1 MDSNTLCAFQ
11 QRAYAC
17 FSRAA
22 DALMNVAD
30 ALLTETRARSL
41 AELSLSPFFGRR
53 WPSVYEALQD
63 ALIDRTALQAV
74 FADYAPVSEADPR
87 LVLGGDASSILR
99 PQSPTARERTYVH
112 ASNLPE
118 GAKPVRAGW
127 QFSEVAIL
135 PLERSSWVYV
145 LDNRRIASTTTQ
157 AQTMS
162 GQLREARKRLA
173 RRFLFLGDG
182 YYGSQTLRTQTADID
197 CEVLVRFASNRVLY
211 REPPPQTG
219 PRGRGHPRW
228 HGVPFKL
235 KDPSTH
241 ATPDQQWEGIDASAH
256 RVEVRCWYRLHFAKA
271 RLQPVCLLQVIRHGA
286 KATKRDPKLS
296 WFLFWGQNLPALA
309 DIPALYARRYNLE
322 HGYRTAKQDLLWAT
336 PRLRTPEQFECWT
349 DIVSVVRNQLFLARH
364 LVEAQRQ
371 PWESRRRSRTPQQV
385 RRAMSR
391 IIMQLGTPARM
402 CQPRGYSPGW
412 PAGRLRQ
419 PVARYPAVYKTC
431 EQAKKRAQPRL
442 SQTPTA
448 SLTA

>member
-1 MDSNTLCAFQ
+1 MDSDTLCAFR

-53 WPSVYEALQD
+53 WPSLYEALQD
-63 ALIDRTALQAV
+63 AQIDRRALQAL
-74 FADYAPVSEADPR
+74 FADYAPVSEAPPR

-99 PQSPTARERTYVH
+99 PHAPTARDRTYVH

-127 QFSEVAIL
+127 QFSELAVL
-135 PLERSSWVYV
+135 PPERSSWVYV
-145 LDNRRIASTTTQ
+145 LDNRRIQSTATQ
-157 AQTMS
+157 AQVMAD
-162 GQLREARKRLA
+162 QLREARKRLA
-173 RRFLFLGDG
+173 GRFLFLGDG
-182 YYGSQTLRTQTADID
+182 YYGSQTFRTQTADID
-197 CEVLVRFASNRVLY
+197 CQVLVRFANNRVLY

-219 PRGRGHPRW
+219 GRGHPRW
-228 HGVPFKL
+228 HGAAFTL

-241 ATPDQQWEGIDASAH
+241 GTPDQEWEGIDPNGH
-256 RVEVRCWYRLHFAKA
+256 RVEVRCWDRLHFAKA

-286 KATKRDPKLS
+286 KQTKRDPKLS
-296 WFLFWGQNLPALA
+296 WFLFWGRNLPALA

-322 HGYRTAKQDLLWAT
+322 HGYRTAKQDLLWET
-336 PRLRTPEQFECWT
+336 PRLRTPEQFERWT
-349 DIVSVVRNQLFLARH
+349 DLVSLVRNTLFLARD
-364 LVEAQRQ
+364 LVAAKRQ
-371 PWESRRRSRTPQQV
+371 PWESTRRARTPQQV
-385 RRAMSR
+385 RRALSP
-391 IIMQLGTPARM
+391 IIAGLGTPARM
-402 CQPRGYSPGW
+402 CQARGYSPGW

-431 EQAKKRAQPRL
+431 EPAKKRAQPCL
-442 SQTPTA
+442 SETTTA